1 MVLENKSPNHIERKQ
16 KVQGAKETVAENKN
30 VSDIS
35 KIF

>member
-1 MVLENKSPNHIERKQ
+1 MVLENKSPNQKRKQ
-16 KVQGAKETVAENKN
+16 KNQGAKETVAENKN